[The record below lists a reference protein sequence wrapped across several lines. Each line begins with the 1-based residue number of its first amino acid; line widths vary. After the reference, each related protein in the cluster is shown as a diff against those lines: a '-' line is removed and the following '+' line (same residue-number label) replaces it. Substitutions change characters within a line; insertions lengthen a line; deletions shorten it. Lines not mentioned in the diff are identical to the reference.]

1 VLVGDAAHPAGAGQ
15 GASMAIED
23 AVVLAE
29 QLRRDDCVA
38 SALASFDEIRR
49 GRAGKLAKTAASSNE
64 AKTAGPVAA
73 RLRDLIMPVMVPR
86 FYERATAWLY
96 DYDPGTLP
104 ARRARTG
111 AT

>member
-1 VLVGDAAHPAGAGQ
+1 
-15 GASMAIED
+15 M
-23 AVVLAE
+23 
-29 QLRRDDCVA
+29 RC
-38 SALASFDEIRR
+38 

-73 RLRDLIMPVMVPR
+73 RLRDVIMPVLVPR

-104 ARRARTG
+104 AGRTRTG